1 MCQQDF
7 QHAQRVENQNFASL
21 CLRVGAT
28 DVADLTARW
37 FNFNVGATDVADLT
51 ARWFQFIP
59 GATDMADL
67 TARSL
72 YETASDLRLQITES
86 PNQQITKSPNH
97 PPTEE
102 VNHHPPYSAFNV
114 FAGFTT
120 AACSACQPTVS
131 RTTIRTARPA
141 TANTPQ
147 LSGT

>member
-1 MCQQDF
+1 
-7 QHAQRVENQNFASL
+7 
-21 CLRVGAT
+21 
-28 DVADLTARW
+28 
-37 FNFNVGATDVADLT
+37 
-51 ARWFQFIP
+51 
-59 GATDMADL
+59 MADL

-86 PNQQITKSPNH
+86 PNQQINKSPSDRRSFSGGGKS
-97 PPTEE
+97 P
-102 VNHHPPYSAFNV
+102 PPYSAFNV